1 MAKSL
6 PVVAQEDLDSFT
18 LTRTGSGFALKAFH
32 ISWNTHIS
40 VKLLTSQDTT
50 ERELKL
56 LLQDIAN
63 VRRYESERLLPSLGI
78 CQYHGLV
85 GIVTEW
91 MNNGSLHSLIHE
103 HQLYPELPFPL
114 LIRILLDVAEG
125 LHYLHSLEPA
135 FCHCSLKPSNV
146 LLDMQYRA
154 KISDY
159 GLTNWRKQ
167 QLRSDLQNCNQRN
180 CQDLVYLP
188 PEILEGGL
196 PSQEGDIYSFGILC
210 WESLSR
216 RKPFEGQTTLLEVL
230 TGIHSSLRPSISE
243 KFIPSNL
250 PERNRLLHL
259 IALCWHQ
266 EPDYRP
272 HTAECV
278 DLLNGILT
286 SINKEAIST
295 AIYNLMDAK
304 ETALNACKGSEV
316 YTLQTDI
323 RNSEENSIQLT
334 NKPTVL
340 PSSKQLTLIL
350 LLQKQPPP
358 LKSCF
363 EPLLEKVICSP
374 KHNHVISK
382 KISFLVPSLSTILL
396 DSSANNAERENILE
410 TGLSKTIPQNT
421 TTKKDHPGSD
431 SRKSNSFCSIPLSG
445 SFCKES
451 SQLKDPPLALKHRPQ
466 PMHLEQAVTDPCC
479 KGNCCQILACQR
491 QTILSCMT
499 EGRLNHILDVLRSQ
513 KMLSRM
519 DYETI
524 TSYPTVTGRAR
535 ALLDTCLCLG
545 ESTAQVVVTALS
557 VTKCS
562 PLGRGSHCL
571 DCPSKV
577 NKLLL

>member
-6 PVVAQEDLDSFT
+6 PVVAQEDLESFT
-18 LTRTGSGFALKAFH
+18 LTRTSSGFALKAFH
-32 ISWNTHIS
+32 SSWNAQIS
-40 VKLLTSQDTT
+40 VKLLTSQDIT
-50 ERELKL
+50 EREWKL

-63 VRRYESERLLPSLGI
+63 IRRCESERLLPSLGI
-78 CQYHGLV
+78 YQYHGLV

-103 HQLYPELPFPL
+103 HQLYPELPL
-114 LIRILLDVAEG
+114 LIRILSDVVEG
-125 LHYLHSLEPA
+125 LHYLHSLQPA
-135 FCHCSLKPSNV
+135 LCHCSLKPSNV
-146 LLDMQYRA
+146 LLDTQFRA

-159 GLTNWRKQ
+159 GLINWRKQ
-167 QLRSDLQNCNQRN
+167 QLRSDLQNCNLRN

-216 RKPFEGQTTLLEVL
+216 RKPFEGQTTLLEGL
-230 TGIHSSLRPSISE
+230 TGICSSLRPGISE

-250 PERNRLLHL
+250 PKRNRLLHL

-304 ETALNACKGSEV
+304 ETALNACKGSET
-316 YTLQTDI
+316 YTLQTGTC
-323 RNSEENSIQLT
+323 NSE
-334 NKPTVL
+334 
-340 PSSKQLTLIL
+340 
-350 LLQKQPPP
+350 
-358 LKSCF
+358 
-363 EPLLEKVICSP
+363 VICPP
-374 KHNHVISK
+374 KTNHITSK
-382 KISFLVPSLSTILL
+382 KIPIVVPSLSTVLL
-396 DSSANNAERENILE
+396 DSSANNAGRENILE
-410 TGLSKTIPQNT
+410 MGLSNTIPQNI
-421 TTKKDHPGSD
+421 TTKQDHPGSD
-431 SRKSNSFCSIPLSG
+431 SRKSNSFCKIPLSG
-445 SFCKES
+445 STAGKES
-451 SQLKDPPLALKHRPQ
+451 SQRKDPPLALKHRPQ
-466 PMHLEQAVTDPCC
+466 TMHLEQAVKDPCC

-513 KMLSRM
+513 QTLSRM

-545 ESTAQVVVTALS
+545 ERAARVVVTVLS

-562 PLGRGSHCL
+562 PLAQGSHCP

-577 NKLLL
+577 NRPFL

>member
-32 ISWNTHIS
+32 VSWNTHIS
-40 VKLLTSQDTT
+40 VKLLTSRDTT
-50 ERELKL
+50 EREGKL

-63 VRRYESERLLPSLGI
+63 VRHYESERLLPSLGI
-78 CQYHGLV
+78 YQYHRLV

-125 LHYLHSLEPA
+125 LQYLHSLEPA

-159 GLTNWRKQ
+159 GLTNWRKR
-167 QLRSDLQNCNQRN
+167 QLRSDLQNCNWRN

-196 PSQEGDIYSFGILC
+196 PSQEGDVYSFGILC

-230 TGIHSSLRPSISE
+230 TGICSSLRPGISE

-250 PERNRLLHL
+250 PERNTLLHL

-272 HTAECV
+272 RTAECV
-278 DLLNGILT
+278 DLLNGIST
-286 SINKEAIST
+286 SISKEAIST

-304 ETALNACKGSEV
+304 ETALNACKGSEI
-316 YTLQTDI
+316 YTLQTGI
-323 RNSEENSIQLT
+323 SNSE
-334 NKPTVL
+334 
-340 PSSKQLTLIL
+340 
-350 LLQKQPPP
+350 
-358 LKSCF
+358 
-363 EPLLEKVICSP
+363 VICSP
-374 KHNHVISK
+374 KPNHVISK
-382 KISFLVPSLSTILL
+382 KIPFVVPSLSTILL
-396 DSSANNAERENILE
+396 DSSATNARRENILE
-410 TGLSKTIPQNT
+410 MGLSNTIPQNT

-431 SRKSNSFCSIPLSG
+431 SRKSNSFCMIPLSG
-445 SFCKES
+445 STAGKES
-451 SQLKDPPLALKHRPQ
+451 SRHKDPPLAFKYRPQ

-513 KMLSRM
+513 QTLSRM

-545 ESTAQVVVTALS
+545 ESAAQVVVTALS

-562 PLGRGSHCL
+562 PLGRGSHCP

-577 NKLLL
+577 NRLLL

>member
-18 LTRTGSGFALKAFH
+18 LTRTGSGFALRAFH

-50 ERELKL
+50 EREWNL
-56 LLQDIAN
+56 LLQDIEN
-63 VRRYESERLLPSLGI
+63 VRHCKSEHLLPSLGI
-78 CQYHGLV
+78 YQYHGLV

-125 LHYLHSLEPA
+125 LHYLHSLKPA

-230 TGIHSSLRPSISE
+230 TGIHSSLRPGISE

-250 PERNRLLHL
+250 PERNRLLHI

-272 HTAECV
+272 RIAECV

-286 SINKEAIST
+286 NINKEAIST

-304 ETALNACKGSEV
+304 ETALNACKGSEM
-316 YTLQTDI
+316 YTLQLDI
-323 RNSEENSIQLT
+323 CNSE
-334 NKPTVL
+334 
-340 PSSKQLTLIL
+340 
-350 LLQKQPPP
+350 
-358 LKSCF
+358 
-363 EPLLEKVICSP
+363 VICSP
-374 KHNHVISK
+374 KPKHVISK
-382 KISFLVPSLSTILL
+382 KIPFAVPSLSTILL
-396 DSSANNAERENILE
+396 DSSANNAGRENIFE
-410 TGLSKTIPQNT
+410 MGLSKSIPENT
-421 TTKKDHPGSD
+421 KTKKDHPGSD
-431 SRKSNSFCSIPLSG
+431 SRKSNSFCTIPLSG
-445 SFCKES
+445 STTGKES
-451 SQLKDPPLALKHRPQ
+451 RKHTDPPLAFGQRPQ
-466 PMHLEQAVTDPCC
+466 PMHPERAVTDPCC
-479 KGNCCQILACQR
+479 KGNCSQVLACQR

-499 EGRLNHILDVLRSQ
+499 EGRLNHILDILRSQ
-513 KMLSRM
+513 QTLSRM

-545 ESTAQVVVTALS
+545 EGAAQVVVTALS
-557 VTKCS
+557 VTRSS
-562 PLGRGSHCL
+562 PLGRGSHCP

-577 NKLLL
+577 NRLLL

>member
-40 VKLLTSQDTT
+40 VKLLTSQDTA
-50 ERELKL
+50 EREWKL
-56 LLQDIAN
+56 LLQDIAS
-63 VRRYESERLLPSLGI
+63 VRCYESERLLPPLGI
-78 CQYHGLV
+78 YKYHGLV
-85 GIVTEW
+85 GIVAEW

-103 HQLYPELPFPL
+103 RQLYPELPFPL
-114 LIRILLDVAEG
+114 LIRILSDVAEG
-125 LHYLHSLEPA
+125 LHHLHSLEPA

-159 GLTNWRKQ
+159 GLTNWRKR
-167 QLRSDLQNCNQRN
+167 QLRSNLQNCNRRN

-216 RKPFEGQTTLLEVL
+216 RKPFEGQTTLLEAL
-230 TGIHSSLRPSISE
+230 TGIRSSLRPGISE

-272 HTAECV
+272 RTAECV

-286 SINKEAIST
+286 SINKEAISS

-304 ETALNACKGSEV
+304 ETALNACKGSEI
-316 YTLQTDI
+316 YTLQTGI
-323 RNSEENSIQLT
+323 CNSEDNSIQLT

-340 PSSKQLTLIL
+340 PSSKQLTLLL
-350 LLQKQPPP
+350 LLQKQPPS
-358 LKSCF
+358 LR
-363 EPLLEKVICSP
+363 VICP
-374 KHNHVISK
+374 QKTNHLTSK
-382 KISFLVPSLSTILL
+382 KIPFVVPNLPTILL
-396 DSSANNAERENILE
+396 DSSENNAGRENILE
-410 TGLSKTIPQNT
+410 TDLSNTILQNA

-431 SRKSNSFCSIPLSG
+431 SRNSNSFCTIPLSG
-445 SFCKES
+445 STAGKES
-451 SQLKDPPLALKHRPQ
+451 SRHNDPPLALKHRPQ

-479 KGNCCQILACQR
+479 KGSCCQILACQR

-499 EGRLNHILDVLRSQ
+499 EGRVNHILDVLRSQ
-513 KMLSRM
+513 QTLSRM

-545 ESTAQVVVTALS
+545 ERAAQVVVTVLS

-562 PLGRGSHCL
+562 PLGRGTHCP
-571 DCPSKV
+571 DYPSKV
-577 NKLLL
+577 NRLLL

>member
-6 PVVAQEDLDSFT
+6 PVVAHEDLDSFT

-63 VRRYESERLLPSLGI
+63 VRCYESERLLPSLGI
-78 CQYHGLV
+78 YQYHGLV

-114 LIRILLDVAEG
+114 LIRILVDVAEG
-125 LHYLHSLEPA
+125 LHYLHSLKPA

-146 LLDMQYRA
+146 LLDTQYRA

-167 QLRSDLQNCNQRN
+167 QLRSDLQTCNQRN

-216 RKPFEGQTTLLEVL
+216 QKPFEGQTTLLEVL
-230 TGIHSSLRPSISE
+230 TGIHSSLRPGISE

-250 PERNRLLHL
+250 PDRNRLLHL

-266 EPDYRP
+266 EPAYRP

-304 ETALNACKGSEV
+304 ETALSAGKGSEI

-323 RNSEENSIQLT
+323 CNSE
-334 NKPTVL
+334 
-340 PSSKQLTLIL
+340 
-350 LLQKQPPP
+350 
-358 LKSCF
+358 
-363 EPLLEKVICSP
+363 VICSP
-374 KHNHVISK
+374 KPNHVISK
-382 KISFLVPSLSTILL
+382 KISFVVPSLSTILL
-396 DSSANNAERENILE
+396 DTCANNAGRRNILE
-410 TGLSKTIPQNT
+410 T
-421 TTKKDHPGSD
+421 GSD
-431 SRKSNSFCSIPLSG
+431 SRKSYSFCTIPLSG
-445 SFCKES
+445 STTGKES
-451 SQLKDPPLALKHRPQ
+451 SQHKDPPLGLKQRPQ
-466 PMHLEQAVTDPCC
+466 PMHLEQSVTETCC
-479 KGNCCQILACQR
+479 KGNSCQILACQR

-513 KMLSRM
+513 QMLSRM

-545 ESTAQVVVTALS
+545 ENTAQVVVTALS

-562 PLGRGSHCL
+562 PLGRGSHYL